1 MTIKPI
7 DFEKI
12 NNLISKFESNNN
24 LTKLKYLDEI
34 NLLKNII
41 NQSILL
47 SKKYDVV
54 VTNPPYM
61 GNNGMNPNLKDY
73 IKSNFPLTKTDLF
86 AVFLEKGLEMIKDYG
101 FNCMVTMQSWMF
113 LSSFEKFRKKLI
125 ETTTIS
131 NLLHMDNMV
140 MRIAFG
146 TSATVFR
153 KINLMNYNSTF
164 YHVKLS
170 DVENDIVDPLFFN
183 DENKHNIKQADFD
196 KIPG

>member
-1 MTIKPI
+1 
-7 DFEKI
+7 
-12 NNLISKFESNNN
+12 
-24 LTKLKYLDEI
+24 
-34 NLLKNII
+34 
-41 NQSILL
+41 
-47 SKKYDVV
+47 
-54 VTNPPYM
+54 
-61 GNNGMNPNLKDY
+61 MNPNLKDY
-73 IKSNFPLTKTDLF
+73 IKSKFPLTKTDLF

-140 MRIAFG
+140 MKIAFG

-170 DVENDIVDPLFFN
+170 DVENDIVNPLFLM
-183 DENKHNIKQADFD
+183 IKTSSLLINQILI
-196 KIPG
+196 KYLELQ